1 MHRLRLP
8 TMPKTCIRPQL
19 QTRLISTPSQPKPT
33 PARAHQKPHKY
44 DLHILPAAPNDS
56 PAIADVFLHA
66 FSDPFSRR
74 MFPITDDVRS
84 WWVDQF
90 RRDIEQARDAA
101 NPSTAFLKVTA
112 GEEGTV
118 AAFAKWWYPVPSEG
132 LPLDGEKSQTKTVWP
147 PSSDADL
154 CERFFS
160 LMDSEKKRV
169 MGGRKEGYFYLDML
183 GTHPQFNGRGI
194 GSRLLR
200 WGLDRADEKGVPTF
214 LASTPA
220 GRPLYEK
227 YGFEAVEEYEVIP
240 GYFQAS
246 MLREAKFL

>member
-1 MHRLRLP
+1 
-8 TMPKTCIRPQL
+8 MPKTCIRPQL

-33 PARAHQKPHKY
+33 PARSHQKPQQD
-44 DLHILPAAPNDS
+44 DLRIIPATPSDS

-74 MFPITDDVRS
+74 MFPITEDVRS
-84 WWVDQF
+84 FWVDQF
-90 RRDIEQARDAA
+90 KHEIEQSRATATPR
-101 NPSTAFLKVTA
+101 TAFLKVTA

-118 AAFAKWWYPVPSEG
+118 AAFAKWWYPVPEEVTS
-132 LPLDGEKSQTKTVWP
+132 DGEKNQTKTVWP

-154 CERFFS
+154 CERFFG
-160 LMDSEKKRV
+160 LMNSEKKRV

-183 GTHPQFNGRGI
+183 GTLPQFNGRGI

-246 MLREAKFL
+246 MVREAKFL